1 MHVTVRLF
9 ARLRELAG
17 ASEVGRDLPI
27 GATAEDAWRA
37 VVADHPAMA
46 SYSSAISCAVNA
58 SYVKLNRP
66 LADGDEIVFMPP
78 VSGG

>member
-9 ARLRELAG
+9 ARLHELAG
-17 ASEVGRDLPI
+17 ASQFRRELPA
-27 GATAEDAWRA
+27 GATAADAWNGI
-37 VVADHPAMA
+37 VSDHPAMA
-46 SYSSAISCAVNA
+46 PYSRAISCAVNA
-58 SYVKLNRP
+58 AYVKLDRP

>member
-9 ARLRELAG
+9 ARLHELAG
-17 ASEVGRDLPI
+17 ESELRRDVPA
-27 GATAEDAWRA
+27 GATAADVWSAI
-37 VVADHPAMA
+37 VADHPMMA

-58 SYVKLNRP
+58 SYVKLSRP

>member
-1 MHVTVRLF
+1 VHVTVRLF

-17 ASEVGRDLPI
+17 AAEFGRDLPP
-27 GATAEDAWRA
+27 GATVDDAWRA
-37 VVADHPAMA
+37 TVADHPALE
-46 SYSSAISCAVNA
+46 SYSSIISSAVNA
-58 SYVKLNRP
+58 SYVKSTRT

>member
-9 ARLRELAG
+9 ARLHELAG
-17 ASEVGRDLPI
+17 ASELRRDLPA
-27 GATAEDAWRA
+27 GATAEDAWKSI
-37 VVADHPAMA
+37 VADHPAMA
-46 SYSSAISCAVNA
+46 SYSSAVSCAVNA
-58 SYVKLNRP
+58 SYVKLSRA

>member
-9 ARLRELAG
+9 ARLHELAG
-17 ASEVGRDLPI
+17 VSEFDRDLPS
-27 GATAEDAWRA
+27 GATAADAWNA
-37 VVADHPAMA
+37 IVADFPAMA
-46 SYSSAISCAVNA
+46 SYSTAISCAVNA

>member
-9 ARLRELAG
+9 ARLHELAG
-17 ASEVGRDLPI
+17 RSEIARELPP
-27 GATAEDAWRA
+27 GATAEDAWQA
-37 VVADHPAMA
+37 IVAEHPQMA
-46 SYSSAISCAVNA
+46 SYSRAISCAVNA

-66 LADGDEIVFMPP
+66 LADGDEVVFMPP

>member
-17 ASEVGRDLPI
+17 TSELDRDLPD
-27 GATAEDAWRA
+27 GATAADAWKA
-37 VVADHPAMA
+37 IVADHPEMT
-46 SYSSAISCAVNA
+46 SYSTAISCAVNA
-58 SYVKLNRP
+58 SYVKLNSP
-66 LADGDEIVFMPP
+66 LTEGDEIVFMPP

>member
-9 ARLRELAG
+9 ARLHELAG
-17 ASEVGRDLPI
+17 SSEFARELPP
-27 GATAEDAWRA
+27 GATAADAWTA
-37 VVADHPAMA
+37 LVGEHPAMA
-46 SYSSAISCAVNA
+46 SYTRAISCAVNA

-66 LADGDEIVFMPP
+66 LADGDEVVFMPP

>member
-9 ARLRELAG
+9 ARLHELAG
-17 ASEVGRDLPI
+17 QAEFARDLPP
-27 GATAEDAWRA
+27 GSTAEDAWRA
-37 VVADHPAMA
+37 IVTDHPEMA
-46 SYSSAISCAVNA
+46 SYTRAISCAVNA

-66 LADGDEIVFMPP
+66 LADGDEVVFMPP

>member
-9 ARLRELAG
+9 ARLHELAG
-17 ASEVGRDLPI
+17 ASELGRDLPS
-27 GATAEDAWRA
+27 GATAADAWNA
-37 VVADHPAMA
+37 IVADFPAMA
-46 SYSSAISCAVNA
+46 SYSTAISCAVNA

-66 LADGDEIVFMPP
+66 LTDGDEIVFMPP